1 MTGIGGTSLSQQN
14 ITITLPPILIEM
26 LESEAARQNKD
37 MSETLRGILI
47 SYFNQ
52 RSLEDNINKS
62 VFSMD

>member
-1 MTGIGGTSLSQQN
+1 MSQQN

-37 MSETLRGILI
+37 VSETVRGILI
-47 SYFNQ
+47 AYFNQ

>member
-1 MTGIGGTSLSQQN
+1 MSQQN